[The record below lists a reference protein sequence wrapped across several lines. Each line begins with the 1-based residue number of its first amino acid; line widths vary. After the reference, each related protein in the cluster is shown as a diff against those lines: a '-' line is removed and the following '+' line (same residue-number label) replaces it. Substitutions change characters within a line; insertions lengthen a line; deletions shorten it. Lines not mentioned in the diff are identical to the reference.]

1 MSDLRRWTKKER
13 LLRNIVDSISEFV
26 KSCDSSRDKTS
37 VDARLKKEKR
47 AMEDDE
53 DITETDEKDE
63 DKRKR
68 KALQQ
73 KVEESNRKIMKDF
86 ANQYF
91 TIKNLLQTFL
101 SCPGVGSSSASATV
115 MQQVPIQTMRVKLP
129 ELKLPIFRGSLM
141 KWVTFRD
148 TFHNLIVDN
157 THLSDIDRFTYLRSS
172 LAGEA
177 LQQIASID
185 LTANNYSI
193 AWNSLESRYGNKKL
207 LVKSHLEALFAV
219 QSMKKETFESL
230 NHVINE
236 FDKHLQM
243 LDKLGEKTS
252 EWSTILVHILSS
264 KLDTTTLRLWE
275 TEHRSKEV
283 PKFDKLMDFLKNHC
297 TVLRSLIGES
307 FGQPEQK
314 KATRVSTSYAGVQS
328 SCLLC
333 GEGQHPLFQYIPN
346 VVLSVNASKLPRS
359 VLLATAIVVLEDQF
373 GNTTQAMAL
382 LDSGSQL
389 CFISEHASQRLKF
402 KRSREALSISGI
414 GQAVKQCKQSIF
426 ARVRSR
432 VSTFSGDEVFHV
444 LPRVTL
450 NLPIRKVDSTGW
462 KLPEDIALADPYFTE
477 PSHVDMIIG
486 ASLFFDLLRNEKI
499 KLGENGP
506 VAQNTT
512 LGWII
517 CGNLPDH
524 PDIRRPHVANACTEK
539 LDELLTRFWELE
551 ACKSNSVLSL
561 EEYACEKF
569 FDRTTARDA
578 SGRFVVTLPKKDY
591 LIQQLGDEAVPVSR
605 TSAVC

>member
-13 LLRNIVDSISEFV
+13 LLRDVVDSISEFV
-26 KSCDSSRDKTS
+26 KNYDSSRDKTS
-37 VDARLKKEKR
+37 VDARLKKLDEVYNEFCEVR
-47 AMEDDE
+47 VNIELLLEDDE

-91 TIKNLLQTFL
+91 TITNLLQTFL

-141 KWVTFRD
+141 EWVTFRD

-193 AWNSLESRYGNKKL
+193 AWNSLESRYDNKKL

-264 KLDTTTLRLWE
+264 KLGTTTLRLWE

-333 GEGQHPLFQYIPN
+333 GEGQHPLFQC
-346 VVLSVNASKLPRS
+346 KRFRS
-359 VLLATAIVVLEDQF
+359 MKVDDRRSTVK
-373 GNTTQAMAL
+373 
-382 LDSGSQL
+382 SSQL
-389 CFISEHASQRLKF
+389 CFNC
-402 KRSREALSISGI
+402 LS
-414 GQAVKQCKQSIF
+414 
-426 ARVRSR
+426 
-432 VSTFSGDEVFHV
+432 
-444 LPRVTL
+444 
-450 NLPIRKVDSTGW
+450 
-462 KLPEDIALADPYFTE
+462 
-477 PSHVDMIIG
+477 
-486 ASLFFDLLRNEKI
+486 
-499 KLGENGP
+499 
-506 VAQNTT
+506 
-512 LGWII
+512 
-517 CGNLPDH
+517 
-524 PDIRRPHVANACTEK
+524 
-539 LDELLTRFWELE
+539 
-551 ACKSNSVLSL
+551 
-561 EEYACEKF
+561 
-569 FDRTTARDA
+569 
-578 SGRFVVTLPKKDY
+578 
-591 LIQQLGDEAVPVSR
+591 
-605 TSAVC
+605 